1 MRDFAEDR
9 DYEVEDNVYLDARLF
24 ESMSETEEKEFREAM
39 KEGPVEFE
47 YRKVDGTVRKAKG
60 TLKEDLMDL
69 PPQASGKDVEAV
81 GKKKHFVPPTVFV
94 YWDLDA
100 GGFRSFRKDNFIKF
114 KKVESKKDD

>member
-1 MRDFAEDR
+1 
-9 DYEVEDNVYLDARLF
+9 
-24 ESMSETEEKEFREAM
+24 
-39 KEGPVEFE
+39 
-47 YRKVDGTVRKAKG
+47 
-60 TLKEDLMDL
+60 MDL